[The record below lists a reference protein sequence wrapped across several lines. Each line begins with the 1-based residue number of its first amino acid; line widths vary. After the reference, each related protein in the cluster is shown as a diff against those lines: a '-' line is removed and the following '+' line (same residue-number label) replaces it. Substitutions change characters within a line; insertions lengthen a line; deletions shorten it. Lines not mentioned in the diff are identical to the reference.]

1 MLSKPRHLA
10 SAISLCLL
18 SSAASAQTIQPGL
31 WESTSKMQGGS
42 GEMGKA
48 MAQSQE
54 KMANMSPE
62 QRKAMAQAMSPEN
75 QKAMMAQMQ
84 KQMAG
89 MPPEQ
94 RKAMEQAMAAQ
105 STMSMSVGSDG
116 SMAMKTCITQEMIDR
131 KNWMPKTDGKCTQT
145 VSAAV
150 GNTQKFGF
158 TCTDPASSGE
168 GTVTFLSKTSYTSSM
183 KINAVRNGKPE
194 SMVFESSAKFLGAD
208 CGAVK
213 PVPTK

>member
-1 MLSKPRHLA
+1 MLNKPRHLA
-10 SAISLCLL
+10 SAIGLSLLTG
-18 SSAASAQTIQPGL
+18 AASAQTIQPGL
-31 WESTSKMQGGS
+31 WESSSKMQGGS
-42 GEMGKA
+42 GEMGKM

-62 QRKAMAQAMSPEN
+62 QRKAMEQMMSPEH

-84 KQMAG
+84 KQMAN

-105 STMSMSVGSDG
+105 SNMRSDG
-116 SMAMKTCITQEMIDR
+116 SMAMKMCITQDMIDR
-131 KNWMPKTDGKCTQT
+131 KNWMPTTDGKCTHT
-145 VSAAV
+145 VGTAV

-168 GTVTFLSKTSYTSSM
+168 GMVTFLSKTSYTSSM
-183 KINAVRNGKPE
+183 KINAMRNGKPE
-194 SMVFESSAKFLGAD
+194 SMAFESSSKFLNAD
-208 CGAVK
+208 CGTVK
-213 PVPTK
+213 PVTLK

>member
-1 MLSKPRHLA
+1 MLTKPRHLA
-10 SAISLCLL
+10 SAIGLCLL
-18 SSAASAQTIQPGL
+18 STAASAQTIQPGL

-54 KMANMSPE
+54 KMASMSPE

-84 KQMAG
+84 KQMAN

-105 STMSMSVGSDG
+105 SNMSMGSDG
-116 SMAMKTCITQEMIDR
+116 SMALKMCITQDMIDR
-131 KNWMPKTDGKCTQT
+131 KNWMPKTDGKCTHT

-168 GTVTFLSKTSYTSSM
+168 GMVTFQSKTSYTSNM

-194 SMVFESSAKFLGAD
+194 SMAFENSSKFLGAD

-213 PVPTK
+213 PVAMK

>member
-1 MLSKPRHLA
+1 MLTKPCHLA
-10 SAISLCLL
+10 SAIGLCLL
-18 SSAASAQTIQPGL
+18 SATASAQSIQPGL

-48 MAQSQE
+48 MAQTQE
-54 KMANMSPE
+54 KMAQMSPE
-62 QRKAMAQAMSPEN
+62 QRKAMQQMMSPEH

-84 KQMAG
+84 KQMAN

-105 STMSMSVGSDG
+105 SNMRMGSDG
-116 SMAMKTCITQEMIDR
+116 SMAMKMCITQDMIDR
-131 KNWMPKTDGKCTQT
+131 KNWMPKTDGKCTHT
-145 VSAAV
+145 VNTAV

-168 GTVTFLSKTSYTSSM
+168 GTVTFQSKTSYTSNM
-183 KINAVRNGKPE
+183 KITTVRNGKPE
-194 SMVFESSAKFLGAD
+194 SMAFESSSKFLGAD

-213 PVPTK
+213 PVAMK